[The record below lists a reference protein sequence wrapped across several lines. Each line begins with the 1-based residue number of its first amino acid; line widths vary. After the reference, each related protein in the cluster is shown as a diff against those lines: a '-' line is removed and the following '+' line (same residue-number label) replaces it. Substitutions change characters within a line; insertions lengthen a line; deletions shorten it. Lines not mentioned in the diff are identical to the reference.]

1 MDNIPKHYMASL
13 FYPAICGKFLLG
25 IYGNF
30 AYSKYKKITKRI
42 FNSNSEFKR
51 SLIRSFYDDESSV
64 NEKQKFIRIFQ
75 DNKKLLS
82 DIKKILT
89 DLNICSNE
97 VRYYI
102 KQNKKRYYFN
112 ISGYFIL
119 LDYFNKI
126 GFTSKSK
133 SINLIRLLNKISSKQ
148 HFRLRVGEM
157 KNVIMQFL
165 NTGPKDT
172 MFLILQLRKKYTF
185 MRLNEETVRKHL
197 HNLQDKG
204 KIVSQMQ
211 GHIYIWKIR

>member
-1 MDNIPKHYMASL
+1 MASL

-30 AYSKYKKITKRI
+30 AYSKNKKITKRI